1 MLSNKTRQ
9 SSLWLRAMSL
19 FMAFYASQIS
29 ALTIFACEPEYASLA
44 AELAPNANIFSATST
59 KQDPHHVQARPSLI
73 AQLRQA
79 DLAICAGAE
88 LEIGWFPLLQ
98 RKANNPL
105 VLDGAVGMLY
115 AADVVEAI
123 DQHDRVDRSMGDLH
137 RAGNPH
143 FQFSPQ
149 RVGIIAQAI
158 RDKLMLI
165 DPAQA
170 SHYQKHWQQFDRRW
184 HQATERWQQ
193 QALPL
198 VGMKVVAYH
207 TNFAYLFEWLGIDKI
222 ADLEPKPG
230 LPPSS
235 SHLAQL
241 VTQLQEQPVEAII
254 YTDYQD
260 ARGAQWLAKQ
270 TKAPPLLLPLAPQVA
285 ADDDLFRLY
294 QRVLEQL
301 LAVL

>member
-1 MLSNKTRQ
+1 MLFNQTRQ
-9 SSLWLRAMSL
+9 SALWLSVIGL
-19 FMAFYASQIS
+19 FMAFYSSHVS
-29 ALTIFACEPEYASLA
+29 ALTIFACEAEYASLA
-44 AELAPNANIFSATST
+44 AEIAPNADIFSATST

-105 VLDGAVGMLY
+105 VLDGASGMLY

-123 DQHDRVDRSMGDLH
+123 DKYDRLDRSMGDLH

-165 DPAQA
+165 DPTQA
-170 SHYQKHWQQFDRRW
+170 EYYQSQWQQFDQRW
-184 HQATERWQQ
+184 RQATERWQQ
-193 QALPL
+193 QATPL

-207 TNFAYLFEWLGIDKI
+207 SNFAYLFEWLGIDKV

-235 SHLAQL
+235 GHLSRLVAQL
-241 VTQLQEQPVEAII
+241 QGQPVEAII

-260 ARGAQWLAKQ
+260 ARGAQWLAKH
-270 TKAPPLLLPLAPQVA
+270 TKVPLLLLPLAPQVA